1 MPIFMNYDG
10 IPGDV
15 TTGGHE
21 KWIELPAG
29 SWASPPG

>member
-1 MPIFMNYDG
+1 MVSHG

-21 KWIELPAG
+21 KWIELTSG
-29 SWASPPG
+29 SWASPRDASA